1 MNASFRPMKGLA
13 ALLVAAALGAG
24 TLGGMGAEAKTFK
37 WAADSDPGSMD
48 PHSRNVASTLSMLSN
63 VYEPLIRRDREL
75 KLEPALATEW
85 KATSPTTWRFTLRKG
100 VKWQDGSPFTADDV
114 VFTYG
119 RTKGPG
125 SLLGTVLRGSKDIK
139 KIDDFTV
146 DFEMAGP
153 NPTFPDQMTSWL
165 IMSKAW
171 SEKNNAT
178 KATDLTKNET
188 SYATLHAMGTG
199 PFELKSREADGK
211 IVMVPN
217 KNWWDKAEHNLT
229 EVIFTPIA
237 NPATRSAALLSGEI
251 DMVHT
256 LPINAIPRV
265 KEQKGLRVMQ
275 KAELRTML
283 FFLDQT
289 RDELID
295 SNIKGKN
302 PLKDVRVRRAMA
314 MAIDAEALSRQVMRG
329 VSVPNYLLVGPGVN
343 GFDPVLNVA
352 PSRDI
357 AAAKKL
363 MADAGYPDGFEM
375 GMQCSND
382 RYVNDEFICTA
393 TVAMLAR
400 IGVKVNLKVMP
411 FNQVIKYL
419 SPPYET
425 SFILAGWLPATYDAH
440 DALFNLV
447 AGRNKELQ
455 RGVFN
460 VGGYA
465 NAKFDDLVMK
475 IGVELDQKK
484 RGAMMQEALKI
495 VRDDVAVIPIHQQ
508 VVVWAAKDSVEL
520 VQNADNFFPLR
531 FVKIK

>member
-1 MNASFRPMKGLA
+1 MTAMFRPAKGLA
-13 ALLVAAALGAG
+13 AVLLAAVLGAA
-24 TLGGMGAEAKTFK
+24 GAEAKTFK

-48 PHSRNVASTLSMLSN
+48 PHSRNVASTLSHLSN
-63 VYEPLIRRDREL
+63 IYEPLIRRNKEL
-75 KLEPALATEW
+75 GLEPALAVKWE
-85 KATSPTTWRFTLRKG
+85 ATSPTTWRFTLRQG

-125 SLLGTVLRGSKDIK
+125 SLLATVLRGSTAAK
-139 KIDDFTV
+139 KIDDHTVEFT
-146 DFEMAGP
+146 MAGP
-153 NPTFPDQMTSWL
+153 NPTFPQQMTSWL

-171 SEKNNAT
+171 SEKNNTA

-188 SYATLHAMGTG
+188 SYSTMNAMGTG
-199 PFELKSREADGK
+199 PFILKSRGTDGK
-211 IVMVPN
+211 IVLVPN
-217 KNWWDKAEHNLT
+217 PTWWDKPEHNLT

-237 NPATRSAALLSGEI
+237 NPATRSAALLSGEV

-265 KEQKGLRVMQ
+265 LEQKGLRVMR
-275 KAELRTML
+275 KAELRTMV
-283 FFLDQT
+283 FFLDQA

-295 SNIKGKN
+295 SNVKGKN
-302 PLKDVRVRRAMA
+302 PLKDARVRKAIA
-314 MAIDAEALSRQVMRG
+314 MAIDAESMSRQVMRG
-329 VSVPNYLLVGPGVN
+329 VSLPNYLIVGPGVHA
-343 GFDPVLNVA
+343 FDAAINVA
-352 PSRDI
+352 PSRDL

-363 MADAGYPDGFEM
+363 LADAGYPDGFEM
-375 GMQCSND
+375 GLHCSND

-393 TVAMLAR
+393 AVAMVAR
-400 IGVKVNLKVMP
+400 IGIKLNLKVMP
-411 FNQVIKYL
+411 FNQLIKHL

-440 DALFNLV
+440 DALFNL
-447 AGRNKELQ
+447 AASRNKDLQ

-460 VGGYA
+460 VGGYVS
-465 NAKFDDLVMK
+465 AKLDELVMK
-475 IGVELDQKK
+475 AGVELDTKA
-484 RGAMMQEALKI
+484 RDAMLREALQI
-495 VRDDVAVIPIHQQ
+495 VRDEAGLIPIHQQ
-508 VVVWAAKDSVEL
+508 VIVWAAKDTVDL

>member
-1 MNASFRPMKGLA
+1 MTVRFRPAKGFA
-13 ALLVAAALGAG
+13 ALFMAAALMSAGA
-24 TLGGMGAEAKTFK
+24 ADAKTFK

-75 KLEPALATEW
+75 KLEGGLATEW

-100 VKWQDGSPFTADDV
+100 VKFQDGSPFNADDV
-114 VFTYG
+114 VFTYQ

-125 SLLGTVLRGSKDIK
+125 SLLATVLRGSKDIK
-139 KIDDFTV
+139 KIDDHTV
-146 DFEMAGP
+146 EFEMAAP

-171 SEKNNAT
+171 SEKHNVT
-178 KATDLTKNET
+178 RATDLTKNET
-188 SYATLHAMGTG
+188 SHATLHANGTG
-199 PFELKSREADGK
+199 PFELKSRGADGK

-217 KNWWDKAEHNLT
+217 KNWWDKPEHNLT

-237 NPATRSAALLSGEI
+237 NPATRSAALLSGEV

-265 KEQKGLRVMQ
+265 LEQRGLRVMQ
-275 KAELRTML
+275 KGELRTML
-283 FFLDQT
+283 FFLDQS

-295 SNIKGKN
+295 SNVKGKN
-302 PLKDVRVRRAMA
+302 PLKDVRVRRAIA

-329 VSVPNYLLVGPGVN
+329 VSVPNYLVVGPGVN
-343 GFDPVLNVA
+343 AFDAALNVA
-352 PSRDI
+352 PPRDLN
-357 AAAKKL
+357 AAKKL
-363 MADAGYPDGFEM
+363 MAEAGYPDGFEM

-382 RYVNDEFICTA
+382 RYVNDEHICTA
-393 TVAMLAR
+393 AVAMLAR
-400 IGVKVNLKVMP
+400 IGVKVNLKVIP
-411 FNQVIKYL
+411 FNQLIRHL

-425 SFILAGWLPATYDAH
+425 SFILAGWVPATYDAH

-447 AGRNKELQ
+447 ASRNRELQ

-460 VGGYA
+460 VGGYV
-465 NAKFDDLVMK
+465 NPKLDELVMK
-475 IGVELDQKK
+475 SGSELDPKA
-484 RGAMMQEALKI
+484 RNAMLAEALQL
-495 VRDDVAVIPIHQQ
+495 VRDEAAVIPIHQQ
-508 VVVWAAKDSVEL
+508 VVVWAAKDSVDL

-531 FVKIK
+531 FVRMK

>member
-1 MNASFRPMKGLA
+1 MTALFRPHKGLA
-13 ALLVAAALGAG
+13 AVVFAAALGLAG
-24 TLGGMGAEAKTFK
+24 AVHAKTFK

-63 VYEPLIRRDREL
+63 IYEPLIRRSKEL
-75 KLEPALATEW
+75 ALEPALAVKWE
-85 KATSPTTWRFTLRKG
+85 ATSPTTWRFTLRQG

-125 SLLGTVLRGSKDIK
+125 SLLATVLRGSTAVK
-139 KIDDFTV
+139 KIDDHTVEFT
-146 DFEMAGP
+146 MAGP
-153 NPTFPDQMTSWL
+153 NPTFPQQMSSWL

-171 SEKNNAT
+171 SEKNNTT
-178 KATDLTKNET
+178 KATDLTKNEVSFST
-188 SYATLHAMGTG
+188 MNAMGTG
-199 PFELKSREADGK
+199 PFILKSRGADGK

-217 KNWWDKAEHNLT
+217 PGWWDKAEHNLT

-237 NPATRSAALLSGEI
+237 NPATRSAALLSGEV

-256 LPINAIPRV
+256 LPVNAIPRV
-265 KEQKGLRVMQ
+265 LEQKGLRVMR

-283 FFLDQT
+283 FFVDQL

-295 SNIKGKN
+295 SSVKGKN
-302 PLKDVRVRRAMA
+302 PFKDVRVRQAMA
-314 MAIDAEALSRQVMRG
+314 MAIDAEAISRQVMRG
-329 VSVPNYLLVGPGVN
+329 VSVPNYLLVGPGIN
-343 GFDPVLNVA
+343 AFDAALNAA
-352 PSRDI
+352 PKRDI
-357 AAAKKL
+357 DAAKKL
-363 MADAGYPDGFEM
+363 MADAGYANGFEV

-393 TVAMLAR
+393 AVAMLAR
-400 IGVKVNLKVMP
+400 IGIKVNLKVMP
-411 FNQVIKYL
+411 FNQLIKFL

-425 SFILAGWLPATYDAH
+425 SLILAGWLPATYDAH
-440 DALFNLV
+440 DALFNLT
-447 AGRNKELQ
+447 ASRSKELQ

-460 VGGYA
+460 VGGY
-465 NAKFDDLVMK
+465 NNPKLDELVMK
-475 IGVELDQKK
+475 AGVELDPKARDTMLRQ
-484 RGAMMQEALKI
+484 ALQI

-508 VVVWAAKDSVEL
+508 VIVWAAKDSVDL

-531 FVKIK
+531 FVKMK

>member
-1 MNASFRPMKGLA
+1 MTVSFRPQKGLA
-13 ALLVAAALGAG
+13 ALLVAAAIGLSAGAVQ
-24 TLGGMGAEAKTFK
+24 AKTFK

-48 PHSRNVASTLSMLSN
+48 PHSRNVASTLSHLSN
-63 VYEPLIRRDREL
+63 IYEPLIRRNKEL
-75 KLEPALATEW
+75 GLESALAVKWE
-85 KATSPTTWRFTLRKG
+85 ATSPTMWRFTLRQG

-125 SLLGTVLRGSKDIK
+125 SLLATVLRGSTAAK
-139 KIDDFTV
+139 KIDDHTVEFT
-146 DFEMAGP
+146 MAGP
-153 NPTFPDQMTSWL
+153 NPTFPQQMTSWL

-171 SEKNNAT
+171 SEKNNTA

-188 SYATLHAMGTG
+188 SYSTMNAMGTG
-199 PFELKSREADGK
+199 PFILKSRGADGK
-211 IVMVPN
+211 IVLVPN
-217 KNWWDKAEHNLT
+217 PTWWDKPEHNLT

-237 NPATRSAALLSGEI
+237 NPATRSAALLSGEV

-265 KEQKGLRVMQ
+265 LEQKGLRVMR

-283 FFLDQT
+283 FFLDQL
-289 RDELID
+289 RDELTD
-295 SNIKGKN
+295 SSVKGKN
-302 PLKDVRVRRAMA
+302 PFKDVRVRQAMA
-314 MAIDAEALSRQVMRG
+314 MAIDAESLSRQVMRG

-343 GFDPVLNVA
+343 AFDAALNVA
-352 PSRDI
+352 PKRDI

-363 MADAGYPDGFEM
+363 MADAGYPDGFEV

-393 TVAMLAR
+393 VVAMLSR

-411 FNQVIKYL
+411 FNQLIKFL

-425 SFILAGWLPATYDAH
+425 SLILAGWLPATYDAH
-440 DALFNLV
+440 DALYNLT
-447 AGRNKELQ
+447 ASRNKDLQ

-465 NAKFDDLVMK
+465 NPKLDDLVTK
-475 IGVELDQKK
+475 SGVELDAKA
-484 RGAMMQEALKI
+484 RDTMLREALQL
-495 VRDDVAVIPIHQQ
+495 VRDEVSVIPIHQQ

-531 FVKIK
+531 YVRMK

>member
-1 MNASFRPMKGLA
+1 MTALFRPHKGLA
-13 ALLVAAALGAG
+13 AVVFAAALGLAAG
-24 TLGGMGAEAKTFK
+24 AHAKTFK

-63 VYEPLIRRDREL
+63 IYEPLIRRNKEL
-75 KLEPALATEW
+75 SLEPALAVKWE
-85 KATSPTTWRFTLRKG
+85 ATNPTTWRFTLRQG

-125 SLLGTVLRGSKDIK
+125 SLLGTVLRGSTAIK
-139 KIDDFTV
+139 KIDDHTVEFT
-146 DFEMAGP
+146 MAGP
-153 NPTFPDQMTSWL
+153 NPTFPQQMSSWL

-171 SEKNNAT
+171 SEKNNTT
-178 KATDLTKNET
+178 KATDLTKNEV
-188 SYATLHAMGTG
+188 SYSTMNAMGTG
-199 PFELKSREADGK
+199 PFILKSRGADGK

-217 KNWWDKAEHNLT
+217 PGWWDKAEHNLT

-237 NPATRSAALLSGEI
+237 NPATRSAALLSGEV

-256 LPINAIPRV
+256 LPVNAIPRV
-265 KEQKGLRVMQ
+265 MEQKGLRVMR

-283 FFLDQT
+283 FFIDQL

-295 SNIKGKN
+295 SSVKGKN
-302 PLKDVRVRRAMA
+302 PFKDVRVRQAMA
-314 MAIDAEALSRQVMRG
+314 MAIDAESMSRQVMRG
-329 VSVPNYLLVGPGVN
+329 VSVPNYLLVGPGIN
-343 GFDPVLNVA
+343 AFDAALNVA
-352 PSRDI
+352 PKRDI

-363 MADAGYPDGFEM
+363 MADAGYPNGFEV

-393 TVAMLAR
+393 AVAMLAR
-400 IGVKVNLKVMP
+400 VGIRVNLKVMP
-411 FNQVIKYL
+411 FNQIIKHL

-425 SFILAGWLPATYDAH
+425 SLILAGWLPATYDAH
-440 DALFNLV
+440 DALYNLT
-447 AGRNKELQ
+447 ASRNKELQ
-455 RGVFN
+455 RGIFN

-465 NAKFDDLVMK
+465 NPKLDDLVMK
-475 IGVELDQKK
+475 AGVELDAKARDTMLQ
-484 RGAMMQEALKI
+484 QALQI

-508 VVVWAAKDSVEL
+508 VIVWAAKDSVEL

-531 FVKIK
+531 FVTMK